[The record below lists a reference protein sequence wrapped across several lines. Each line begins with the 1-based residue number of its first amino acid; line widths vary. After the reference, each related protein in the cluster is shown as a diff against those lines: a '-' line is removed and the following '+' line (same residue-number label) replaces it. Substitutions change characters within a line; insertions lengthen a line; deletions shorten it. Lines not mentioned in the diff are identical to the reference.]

1 MREGAWF
8 QKRNNAPISLRFP
21 TNQITHH
28 TDKKMTRSIFS
39 NWVGLVV
46 MAVCTAVLTP
56 VMIHHLGAVD
66 YGVWILANSVLD
78 YYGLLDIGMRA
89 AMFRYV
95 GMYRGSSAR
104 EDVDRTFSSALFI
117 VIVTAVVICALS
129 IGLAWY
135 LPHAMTLRGTSPR
148 VFSWLL
154 LLLGTSVGI
163 TFPMRMLATYISAH
177 QRWDLFNAAGIVATL
192 VRSVAIVVVLEMGHG
207 LLAVAV
213 TTFVVAILSLGQHM
227 FFVRVADP
235 QVHVS
240 KDLISGK
247 RIRELFGFSVKSLLV
262 SVGDYLR
269 FYSDSAVIAA
279 VLNVALVTPFSVATR
294 LIECF
299 KSVVVAAGGP
309 VFGSMTELDGA
320 CRQEDQRELLLK
332 STRLLSL
339 LSLLGGVLLL
349 VDGRAL
355 LRLWVGPELALA
367 YPLLAILAAGYI
379 INLALH
385 PMLLIIIARGQH
397 AGLGAWTIAEG
408 IVNIGLSIVW
418 GRSYGLL
425 GVAMGTVVPMLFI
438 KLFVQPYYALK
449 AAEMSA
455 WTFLRRG
462 LARPLIVGPLFI
474 LAAWCLAYPT
484 KPELPLFTA
493 IVLAQVVIFLAI
505 TWFLGLTKTERQ
517 WFSEFRD
524 RRFRTPLKQVGNP
537 GFGAQKPLLHTKE

>member
-1 MREGAWF
+1 
-8 QKRNNAPISLRFP
+8 
-21 TNQITHH
+21 
-28 TDKKMTRSIFS
+28 MTRSIFS

-46 MAVCTAVLTP
+46 MAACTAVLTP

-66 YGVWILANSVLD
+66 YGVWVLAGSVLD

-95 GMYRGSSAR
+95 GMFRGSSVR
-104 EDVDRTFSSALFI
+104 EEVDRTFSSALFI

-129 IGLAWY
+129 VGLACY
-135 LPHAMTLRGTSPR
+135 LPRVMTLRGTSPQ
-148 VFSWLL
+148 VLSWLL
-154 LLLGTSVGI
+154 LLLGSSVGI

-177 QRWDLFNAAGIVATL
+177 GRWDLFNAAGIASTL
-192 VRSVAIVVVLEMGHG
+192 TRGVAIVVVLEMGYG
-207 LLAVAV
+207 LLAVAI
-213 TTFVVAILSLGQHM
+213 TTLVVAILSLGQHIL
-227 FFVRVADP
+227 FVRIADSR
-235 QVHVS
+235 VYVS
-240 KDLISGK
+240 KNLISGK

-309 VFGSMTELDGA
+309 VFGSMTELDGGY
-320 CRQEDQRELLLK
+320 RQEEQKELLLR
-332 STRLLSL
+332 STRLLAL
-339 LSLLGGVLLL
+339 LSILGGVLLL

-355 LRLWVGPELALA
+355 LRIWVGPELASA

-379 INLALH
+379 VNLALH

-397 AGLGAWTIAEG
+397 GGLGVWTIAEG

-425 GVAMGTVVPMLFI
+425 GIAMGTVVPMLLI
-438 KLFVQPYYALK
+438 KLFVQPYYALR

-455 WTFLRRG
+455 WTFVRRG
-462 LARPLIVGPLFI
+462 LAKPLIVGPLFI
-474 LAAWCLAYPT
+474 VAAGGVAFHS
-484 KPELPLFTA
+484 KPDLPLFIA
-493 IVLAQVVIFLAI
+493 IVMAQVVIFLAI
-505 TWFLGLTKTERQ
+505 TWVLGLTNPERQ
-517 WFSEFRD
+517 WFREFG
-524 RRFRTPLKQVGNP
+524 RRRLRSPLERVGNL
-537 GFGAQKPLLHTKE
+537 GLETQKPLLNEKE

>member
-1 MREGAWF
+1 
-8 QKRNNAPISLRFP
+8 
-21 TNQITHH
+21 
-28 TDKKMTRSIFS
+28 MTRSIFS
-39 NWVGLVV
+39 NWAGLVV

-95 GMYRGSSAR
+95 GKFRGSCVR
-104 EDVDRTFSSALFI
+104 EEVDRTFSSALFI

-129 IGLAWY
+129 VGLAGY
-135 LPHAMTLRGTSPR
+135 LPRVMTLHGTSPL
-148 VFSWLL
+148 VFGWLL
-154 LLLGTSVGI
+154 LLLGSSVGI
-163 TFPMRMLATYISAH
+163 TFPTRMLATYISAH
-177 QRWDLFNAAGIVATL
+177 QRWDLFNAAGIVSTL
-192 VRSVAIVVVLEMGHG
+192 VRSVAIVVVLKMGYG

-227 FFVRVADP
+227 LFVRMADAR
-235 QVHVS
+235 VHVS
-240 KDLISGK
+240 KNLISWK
-247 RIRELFGFSVKSLLV
+247 RIKELFGFSVKSLLV

-269 FYSDSAVIAA
+269 FYSDSVVIAA

-309 VFGSMTELDGA
+309 VFGSMTELDGGN
-320 CRQEDQRELLLK
+320 RREEQKELLLR

-339 LSLLGGVLLL
+339 LSILGGVLLL

-355 LRLWVGPELALA
+355 LRIWVGPELSLA
-367 YPLLAILAAGYI
+367 YPLLAVLAAGYI

-397 AGLGAWTIAEG
+397 GGLGAWTIAEG

-425 GVAMGTVVPMLFI
+425 GVAMGTVVPMLLI

-455 WTFLRRG
+455 WTFVRRG
-462 LARPLIVGPLFI
+462 LARPLIVCPLFI
-474 LAAWCLAYPT
+474 VAAWVIAYPA

-493 IVLAQVVIFLAI
+493 IVMAQVLIFLVI
-505 TWFLGLTKTERQ
+505 TWVLGLTKVERQ
-517 WFSEFRD
+517 WFMESAHL
-524 RRFRTPLKQVGNP
+524 RFRSPMKRVGNS
-537 GFGAQKPLLHTKE
+537 GFRTQKPLLNEKQ